1 MSEDAR
7 ELAWHLFVATLA
19 GVTTWFALE
28 AFRSEVLRCLSVG
41 M

>member
-7 ELAWHLFVATLA
+7 ELAWHLFAATLA

-28 AFRSEVLRCLSVG
+28 AFWPGVL
-41 M
+41 